1 MVVLSGIRHG
11 VLKPTQADEF
21 EMPVLLLVVVVVV
34 GFLPVLTVAR
44 GTSRRFAPP

>member
-1 MVVLSGIRHG
+1 MVVLSGIRHV

-21 EMPVLLLVVVVVV
+21 EMPVLLVVVVVV

>member
-1 MVVLSGIRHG
+1 MVVLSGIRHV

-21 EMPVLLLVVVVVV
+21 EMPVLLVVVV

>member
-1 MVVLSGIRHG
+1 MVVLSGIRHV

-21 EMPVLLLVVVVVV
+21 EMPVLLLVVVV